1 MQRTRSAFLPDWTVP
16 LDEQFCYQDGIREAI
31 RLLSLK
37 HNLLWVTGGRDS
49 TINCQ
54 SYNLHLVNNEQ
65 KMLTLVDSFNPDV
78 LLCWGSLDRPWHRSL
93 HERFPKLPKVLC
105 FAGGPTDHVAKSYF
119 NVIVVESQKYLDE
132 FTKIGVAAM
141 RGFGTNTKV
150 FKYLKRPKVWDAI
163 YPASLCFH
171 KNIELFCKSTN
182 ERGLCVG
189 NHNEPTL
196 VSKVLQL
203 HTHLLSR
210 VDSYALTHL
219 YNMSRVTLITAG
231 PDGGA
236 QRVVLE
242 SMSCGTPVIVMSD
255 NDKCVEF
262 VESSG
267 FGKVTHAIEE
277 DIRDCL
283 QGLISAKLDPF
294 LGINY
299 VRKHWSE
306 NHYADSIES
315 ALLKSME
322 N

>member
-1 MQRTRSAFLPDWTVP
+1 MRILFAPDWSVP
-16 LDEQFCYQDGIREAI
+16 LDEQFCYQDGIREAV

-37 HNLLWVTGGRDS
+37 HKLLWVTGGRDS
-49 TINCQ
+49 SISCQ
-54 SYNLHLVNNEQ
+54 SYRLNLVNNEH
-65 KMLTLVDSFNPDV
+65 KMLALVDSFKPDV

-93 HERFPKLPKVLC
+93 HERYPKLPKVLC
-105 FAGGPTDHVAKSYF
+105 FAGGPTDQVAKSYF
-119 NVIVVESQKYLDE
+119 NVIVVESQKYLDD

-150 FKYLKRPKVWDAI
+150 FKNMKRPKVWDAI

-171 KNIELFCKSTN
+171 KNIELFCKATN

-189 NHNEPTL
+189 NYNEHTI
-196 VSKVLQL
+196 VSKVLQIG
-203 HTHLLSR
+203 TNLLSR
-210 VDSYALTHL
+210 VDSTALAHL

-242 SMSCGTPVIVMSD
+242 SMACGTPVIVMSD

-262 VESSG
+262 VTESG
-267 FGKVTHAIEE
+267 FGKVTHPIEE
-277 DIRDCL
+277 EIRDSL
-283 QGLISAKLDPF
+283 QGLISAKLDPT

-299 VRKHWSE
+299 VKKYWSE
-306 NHYADSIES
+306 NHYADSIE
-315 ALLKSME
+315 AAINKAME